1 MIYGIGNDI
10 VAVARIEQALARQGE
25 RFAQRV
31 LSPTEWVEYLRRKAQ
46 SSTRSTLFVAT
57 RFAAKEALSKALGL
71 GMRSPMGFH
80 ACSVLNDELGK
91 PVLTFNPLLEAW
103 MQERGLRAH
112 ISLSDET
119 GYAAAFAVVERVSA
133 SPC

>member
-10 VAVARIEQALARQGE
+10 VAVPRIEAALERQGE
-25 RFAQRV
+25 RFAERV
-31 LSPTEWVEYLRRKAQ
+31 LASAEWVEYSRRKAQ
-46 SSTRSTLFVAT
+46 SAPRALMFVAT

-80 ACSVLNDELGK
+80 ACAVLNDALGK
-91 PVLTFNPLLEAW
+91 PTLSFSPELQAW
-103 MQERGLRAH
+103 MDERSLRAH

-119 GYAAAFAVVERVSA
+119 GYAAAFAVVEQHA
-133 SPC
+133 